1 MSPSPNIFCSSNAT
15 LLWHFRIQERLQLLL
30 LGCDLRLTVLSVS
43 DRIKLC
49 VSPCMSLFTPFVQSS
64 KTLKQEQSHIPRLT
78 DFDDYNCHDS
88 APPPQTKEKMLQGS
102 ASADDS
108 ESSPNKQ
115 HCSWWAASYWYGWS
129 CDQQTEAGQGWL
141 RRSYCWGKL
150 MLTDHN

>member
-88 APPPQTKEKMLQGS
+88 APPPTKEKMLQGS

-115 HCSWWAASYWYGWS
+115 HCSWWAASYWFGWS